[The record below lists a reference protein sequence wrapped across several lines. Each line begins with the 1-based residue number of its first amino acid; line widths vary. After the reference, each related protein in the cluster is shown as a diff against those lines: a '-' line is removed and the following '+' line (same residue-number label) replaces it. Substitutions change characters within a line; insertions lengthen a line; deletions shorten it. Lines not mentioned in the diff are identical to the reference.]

1 MNNNRRAIEEVAH
14 SLGLHRTVQSIFRR
28 SIGRSG
34 GLKSASLRGFF
45 ECLIRPGDL
54 AFDVGANTGKFSEAL
69 DSLGARVVA
78 VEPNGGCARHIEL
91 SYPRVR
97 VIQAA
102 VGSANEIVQFFLS
115 DRRSDLGSASK
126 EWVDLLTSQHREYDG
141 IWNRTAF
148 VPCIT
153 LDELIRHFGQP
164 NYIKID
170 VEGFEEAALQGLSI
184 QPPLLSFEF
193 NTANLKACFA
203 CLNRFRPE
211 SQFNLIVDET
221 PKFACPD
228 WISKDRLIS
237 FINAMPSGEQHGDI
251 FASLSGPRSGEN

>member
-14 SLGLHRTVQSIFRR
+14 SLGLHRTVQKAFRR

-34 GLKSASLRGFF
+34 GLMSASLRRFF

-78 VEPNGGCARHIEL
+78 VEPNSGCARHIEL

-102 VGSANEIVQFFLS
+102 VGSANEVVQFFLS
-115 DRRSDLGSASK
+115 DSRSDLGSASK
-126 EWVDLLTSQHREYDG
+126 EWVDILKSQHREYNG

-153 LDELIRHFGQP
+153 LDELIRHFGKP
-164 NYIKID
+164 NYIKLD
-170 VEGFEEAALQGLSI
+170 VEGLEEAALQGLSV

-193 NTANLKACFA
+193 NTADLKACFA
-203 CLNRFRPE
+203 CLSRLRPE
-211 SQFNLIVDET
+211 SQFNLIVDDT
-221 PKFACPD
+221 PKFACLN
-228 WISKDRLIS
+228 WMGKDQLKS
-237 FINAMPSGEQHGDI
+237 FLNAMPPGEQHGDI
-251 FASLSGPRSGEN
+251 FVSLSVRD